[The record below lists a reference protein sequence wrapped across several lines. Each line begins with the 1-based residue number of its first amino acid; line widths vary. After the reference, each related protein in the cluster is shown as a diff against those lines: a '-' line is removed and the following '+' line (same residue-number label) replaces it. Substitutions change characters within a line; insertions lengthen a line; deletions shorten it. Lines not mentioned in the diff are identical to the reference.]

1 MIKRRT
7 LKTAF
12 AAVIS
17 LTVLAA
23 PVYANP
29 GNGNGGGNHGN
40 SGNSGNSG
48 NHGNSA
54 KSGARVTESRMRIMA
69 SGG

>member
-40 SGNSGNSG
+40 SGNSGN
-48 NHGNSA
+48 HGNSA